1 MPGPSIN
8 LDETS
13 QLRGGTWQGDGGV
26 NWVSVAERGLRLYKM
41 AIMKIVRRPH
51 QDTAGIIL

>member
-1 MPGPSIN
+1 MAG
-8 LDETS
+8 
-13 QLRGGTWQGDGGV
+13 RWGV
-26 NWVSVAERGLRLYKM
+26 NWVSVAERGGRLYKM